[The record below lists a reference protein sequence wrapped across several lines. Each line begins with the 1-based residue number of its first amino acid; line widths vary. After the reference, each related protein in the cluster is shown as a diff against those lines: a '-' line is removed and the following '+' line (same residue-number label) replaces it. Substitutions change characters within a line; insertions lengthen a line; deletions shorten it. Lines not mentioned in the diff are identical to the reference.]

1 MSYIINTINPNFTTN
16 LENLQIVDTKDI
28 LLNDNSSVDFSEFN
42 FLKNVELKNKDINK
56 LINSRSGF
64 SRFQMERIA
73 TEYKK
78 DNFIDVNKDYSI
90 RNVNNILNKVL
101 HSGKKIYVNEKVFS
115 IVTFFW
121 DEKFYNKNGGKTILK
136 NESVFVI
143 KVKLKLLE
151 KENITSHDKIKLSC
165 ETRSDQIRA
174 DIRDI
179 FKKAPQQEIPVAEKI
194 KGGKRKKKTK
204 KSRKYKKS
212 KKKYKTIKRKKTYK
226 K

>member
-1 MSYIINTINPNFTTN
+1 MSYIINTIHPNFNTN

-28 LLNDNSSVDFSEFN
+28 LLNDNSSNDFSEFN
-42 FLKNVELKNKDINK
+42 FLKNVELKNKDINR
-56 LINSRSGF
+56 LVNSKSGF
-64 SRFQMERIA
+64 SKFQMEQIA
-73 TEYKK
+73 NEYKK

-90 RNVNNILNKVL
+90 RNINNILNKVL
-101 HSGKKIYVNEKVFS
+101 YSEKKIYVNEKVFS
-115 IVTFFW
+115 LVSFFW
-121 DEKFYNKNGGKTILK
+121 DEKLYNKNGGKLILK
-136 NESVFVI
+136 NDSVFVI

-179 FKKAPQQEIPVAEKI
+179 FKKRPQQEIPVAEKI
-194 KGGKRKKKTK
+194 KGGKRKKKSR

-212 KKKYKTIKRKKTYK
+212 KKKYRTIRRKKTYK

>member
-1 MSYIINTINPNFTTN
+1 MSYIINTIHPNFNTN

-28 LLNDNSSVDFSEFN
+28 LLNDNSSNDFSEFN
-42 FLKNVELKNKDINK
+42 FLKNVELKNKDINR
-56 LINSRSGF
+56 LVNSKSGF
-64 SRFQMERIA
+64 SKFQMEQIA
-73 TEYKK
+73 NEYKK

-90 RNVNNILNKVL
+90 RNINNILNKVL
-101 HSGKKIYVNEKVFS
+101 YSEKKIYVNEKVFS
-115 IVTFFW
+115 LVSFFW
-121 DEKFYNKNGGKTILK
+121 DEKLYNKNGGKLILK
-136 NESVFVI
+136 NDSVFVI

-179 FKKAPQQEIPVAEKI
+179 FKKRPQQEIPVAEKI
-194 KGGKRKKKTK
+194 KGEKRKKKSR

-212 KKKYKTIKRKKTYK
+212 KKKYRTIRRKKTYK